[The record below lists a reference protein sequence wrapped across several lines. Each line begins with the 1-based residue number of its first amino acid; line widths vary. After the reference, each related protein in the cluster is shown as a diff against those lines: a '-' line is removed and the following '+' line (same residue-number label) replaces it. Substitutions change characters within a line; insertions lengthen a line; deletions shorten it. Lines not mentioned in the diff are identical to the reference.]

1 METKHTFK
9 NFKDYAKVAGKQSWK
24 RFSPEFTKMAIKQDK
39 DIVVY
44 IVDGDYIRSNINVDF
59 VEGGN
64 SEVYDYVPKDEIWVE
79 EMKDRKEMWFNFQ
92 HEVYERALMK
102 ADPKMDYNDAHDKAV
117 ERETAQRHKLDPKY
131 TGELKTNVG
140 SNI

>member
-9 NFKDYAKVAGKQSWK
+9 NFKDYAKCAGKQPWK
-24 RFSPEFTKMAIKQDK
+24 RFSPEFTKMAKGINT
-39 DIVVY
+39 Y
-44 IVDGDYIRSNINVDF
+44 IVDGDYIRSNINVDY
-59 VEGGN
+59 VEGGHGY
-64 SEVYDYVPKDEIWVE
+64 VYDYVPKDEIWVE
-79 EMKDRKEMWFNFQ
+79 EMEDKKEMWFNFQ
-92 HEVYERALMK
+92 HELYERALMK

-117 ERETAQRHKLDPKY
+117 KRETSQRHKLDPKY